1 MNQNKPYNE
10 DHPEIEHT
18 QFDTIVQKA
27 MSRRGFMQGSSMT
40 AMGLFLAANPLAKA
54 VADATPAPLLGF
66 TAVPSSTA
74 DTFTV
79 PEGYIAEPM
88 ISWGDP
94 LLRGAVAF
102 SPSGKQGS
110 HAQEGQ
116 FGDNTDGMSFFP
128 LNDSGDRGL
137 LAVNNE
143 YTNNEFLFE
152 HGGEQ
157 PLTKDEVR
165 KSQAAHG
172 VSIFE
177 VRRNAKGFWRYVRL
191 SDYNRRIT
199 AYTPM
204 ELTGPVAGD
213 DLVKT
218 EADGLGRKVLGTCN
232 NCANGQ
238 TPWGTYLTCEENF
251 NGYFSSSD
259 KTLELTEREA
269 HYGLGLNDW
278 GYQWGTQ
285 DDRFDLSKQRNE
297 PNRFGWIVEIDPMDP
312 TSTPKKRTAMGRF
325 KHENAAVV
333 IDESGHV
340 VVYMGDDERGEHIYK
355 FVSRGKYDA
364 DKGSANSDLL
374 EDGTL
379 YVAVFNDDLS
389 GNNGSGEWVEL
400 TYGRNGLNSAN
411 GFNSQA
417 EVLVYA
423 RAAADVVGA
432 TTMDR
437 PEWIAIHPNGQ
448 DTYCT
453 LTNNS
458 RRTADDVNGPNP
470 RPANNYGQIVHWWP
484 ADGDHTKAAF
494 KWNLFVVAG
503 NPAVHDGGY
512 AGSHNINKDNMFNSP
527 DGLGFDA
534 AGRLWI
540 QTDGNFSNAG
550 DYEGMGNNQMLCG
563 DPSTGEIR
571 RFATGPIGCEIT
583 GLSFAPDYRTAF
595 IGIQHPTEHF
605 PTGGNTKPRST
616 IMAVRRKDGGVIG
629 S

>member
-1 MNQNKPYNE
+1 MNQNEQYNE
-10 DHPEIEHT
+10 DHPEIEQT
-18 QFDTIVQKA
+18 QFDSIVQKA
-27 MSRRGFMQGSSMT
+27 MSRRGFMGTSMT

-54 VADATPAPLLGF
+54 VAAATDAPLLGF
-66 TAVPSSTA
+66 TAVPTSTD
-74 DTFTV
+74 DTFVV
-79 PEGYIAEPM
+79 PDGYIAEPI

-94 LLRGAVAF
+94 ILKGAPLF
-102 SPSGKQGS
+102 NPSGTQGS

-128 LNDSGDRGL
+128 LNRNQGI

-143 YTNNEFLFE
+143 YTNYEHLFE

-157 PLTKDEVR
+157 ALTKDEVR

-177 VRRNAKGFWRYVRL
+177 VHRTANAEWKVASR
-191 SDYNRRIT
+191 SKYNRRIT

-204 ELTGPVAGD
+204 ELTGPVAGHE
-213 DLVKT
+213 LVKT
-218 EADGLGRKVLGTCN
+218 EDDGSGRKVLGTCN

-259 KTLELTEREA
+259 DSLELTEREK
-269 HYGLGLNDW
+269 HYGLGLSDW
-278 GYQWGTQ
+278 GYQWASQ
-285 DDRFDLSKQRNE
+285 DERFDLSKQRNE
-297 PNRFGWIVEIDPMDP
+297 ANRFGWIVEIDPLDP

-333 IDESGHV
+333 IDKSGHV

-355 FVSRGKYDA
+355 FVSKGKYDA
-364 DKGSANSDLL
+364 DKGRANNDLL
-374 EDGTL
+374 EEGTL
-379 YVAVFNDDLS
+379 YVAKFNDDLNDD
-389 GNNGSGEWVEL
+389 GTGEWIEL
-400 TYGRNGLNSAN
+400 SYGKNGLTAEN

-417 EVLVYA
+417 EVLIYA
-423 RAAADVVGA
+423 RAAADVVEA

-437 PEWIAIHPNGQ
+437 PEWIAVHPNGL

-453 LTNNS
+453 LTNNKY
-458 RRTADDVNGPNP
+458 RGVEGREQPVNDANP
-470 RPANNYGQIVHWWP
+470 RPVNNYGHIIHWWP
-484 ADGDHTKAAF
+484 ADNDHTATGF
-494 KWNLFVVAG
+494 QWNLFVAAG
-503 NPAVHDGGY
+503 NPTVHDNAY
-512 AGSHNINKDNMFNSP
+512 AGSSNINEDNMFNSP

-540 QTDGNFSNAG
+540 QTDGNYSNAG
-550 DYEGMGNNQMLCG
+550 DFAGMGNNQMLCG
-563 DPSTGEIR
+563 NPNTGEIR

-583 GLSFAPDYRTAF
+583 GLTFAPDYRTVF
-595 IGIQHPTEHF
+595 VGIQHPEANF
-605 PTGGNTKPRST
+605 PEGGSSKPRST
-616 IMAVRRKDGGVIG
+616 IMAVRREDGGIIG